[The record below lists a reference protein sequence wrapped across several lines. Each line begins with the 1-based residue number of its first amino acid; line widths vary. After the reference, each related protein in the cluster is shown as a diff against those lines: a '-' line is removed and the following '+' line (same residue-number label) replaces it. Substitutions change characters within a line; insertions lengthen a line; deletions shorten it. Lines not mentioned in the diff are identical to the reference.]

1 MTEFHCTREDLTV
14 LLRGVNWEAMRC
26 GNEAK
31 MHNRDSKFFGEMVQQ
46 QRNAEWI
53 AQNLELLLE
62 DPNVLSFKIA
72 AQLRRRESKHDYLA
86 NPSGNQ
92 PSFARCLQSGH
103 ELPRRSKKLRREP
116 YSLRYS
122 GTLYGES

>member
-62 DPNVLSFKIA
+62 DSNVLSFKIA
-72 AQLRRRESKHDYLA
+72 AQLRRREQA
-86 NPSGNQ
+86 
-92 PSFARCLQSGH
+92 
-103 ELPRRSKKLRREP
+103 
-116 YSLRYS
+116 
-122 GTLYGES
+122 